1 MEDRYEPL
9 FPPPPTSGNEYDDNW
24 LQLSCLMPHTESIH
38 FPTTTCQP
46 YINISRLTIG
56 RQRSIKPRYSLSLQ
70 YLTREAFAPE
80 KQKRLSGVL
89 VHHFVLHLQSGR
101 LFKPF
106 HPLFD
111 WLLNGQ
117 YALGELDAVSI
128 HHWSRLLQE
137 QTSDSWGTSLST
149 QWRKVYEY
157 TCLWPLC
164 WFV

>member
-9 FPPPPTSGNEYDDNW
+9 FPPPPTSGNEYDDSW

-89 VHHFVLHLQSGR
+89 VHHFVLPPAKRPTIQAIPSFIR
-101 LFKPF
+101 LIVKWTVCSRGARCSFYT
-106 HPLFD
+106 PLK
-111 WLLNGQ
+111 
-117 YALGELDAVSI
+117 
-128 HHWSRLLQE
+128 
-137 QTSDSWGTSLST
+137 QTPT
-149 QWRKVYEY
+149 RAN
-157 TCLWPLC
+157 
-164 WFV
+164 F